1 MKIQESSVQLSA
13 SHQASRSYEI
23 EISSE
28 LGFRRVF
35 DQLAVGQ
42 DEGQSNS
49 RQRIQKL
56 LQSLIDAI
64 LAAMEGKK
72 GWENFAAGESLPAD
86 AATGEFAPAPARQEL
101 TWRRT
106 IRETFCEAEKTTVCG
121 MGKVMTADGRQIDF
135 NYALAMERSYISEK
149 TEEESGTI
157 QLRDPLML
165 SFNGKAAELSEDR
178 IAFDLNA
185 DGTPEQIPGMGKGS
199 GFLVFDRNGNG
210 KADDGRELFG
220 VASGNGF
227 ADLALLDS
235 DHNGWVDESDPA
247 FKQLGVWSD
256 NGFSSLLQHGVG
268 ALFTSAVDAPFSL
281 KTKSNELLG
290 QIRAAGLFLNESGEI
305 GHLQQVDLAVSDS
318 PGGSNHP
325 DQRQQLAA

>member
-28 LGFRRVF
+28 LGFRRLF
-35 DQLAVGQ
+35 DQLAVGPE
-42 DEGQSNS
+42 EGQPNA
-49 RQRIQKL
+49 RQRIQRL

-72 GWENFAAGESLPAD
+72 GRENFAAGQGLPAD
-86 AATGEFAPAPARQEL
+86 APMGELAAAPARQEL

-106 IRETFCEAEKTTVCG
+106 IRERFCEEEQTTVCG
-121 MGKVMTADGRQIDF
+121 KGKVTTADGRQIDF
-135 NYALAMERSYISEK
+135 SYALAMERRFTRDT
-149 TEEESGTI
+149 TEVESGVI
-157 QLRDPLML
+157 ELRDPLML
-165 SFNGKAAELSEDR
+165 SFNGQAAELSEDR
-178 IAFDLNA
+178 LAFDLNA
-185 DGTPEQIPGMGKGS
+185 DGQPEQIPGAGKGS

-210 KADDGRELFG
+210 KADDGSELFG

-247 FKQLGVWSD
+247 FKQLGVWSGE
-256 NGFSSLLQHGVG
+256 GFASLLQRGVG

-318 PGGSNHP
+318 PGGSDHP